1 VITGV
6 ATIVNVCVFD
16 VPPPGVGFTTLIEA
30 VPAVAIKEACTVAVS
45 WVDETKVVASAVP
58 FHFTVEV
65 ETKFV
70 PFTVKVNCE
79 PPAVAQVGLVEV
91 VVGTGLLI
99 VKVCGLDVPPPG
111 LGLETVTHAVP
122 ADAISTAGTV
132 TVSCVEETNV
142 TGVML
147 VLPPLQPAC
156 QATVEDIVK
165 FVPFRVKVN
174 GPDPAIALFGLIEVS
189 VGATA
194 STLLAT
200 ANTRRN
206 GRIFFIGRS

>member
-1 VITGV
+1 M
-6 ATIVNVCVFD
+6 AAIVNVCALD
-16 VPPPGVGFTTLIEA
+16 VPPPGPGFTTVTDA
-30 VPAVAIKEACTVAVS
+30 VPGLAIRAAVTVAVS
-45 WVDETKVVASAVP
+45 CVDETNVVVSAVP
-58 FHFTVEV
+58 FQFTVEV

-70 PFTVKVNCE
+70 PATVKVNCA
-79 PPAVAQVGLVEV
+79 PPAVAQVGLIEL

-122 ADAISTAGTV
+122 ADAISAAGTV

-142 TGVML
+142 TGLRL
-147 VLPPLQPAC
+147 VFPPLQPAC

-189 VGATA
+189 VGTTPSA
-194 STLLAT
+194 LLAA
-200 ANTRRN
+200 ANNTSN
-206 GRIFFIGRS
+206 GRSFLTDKF